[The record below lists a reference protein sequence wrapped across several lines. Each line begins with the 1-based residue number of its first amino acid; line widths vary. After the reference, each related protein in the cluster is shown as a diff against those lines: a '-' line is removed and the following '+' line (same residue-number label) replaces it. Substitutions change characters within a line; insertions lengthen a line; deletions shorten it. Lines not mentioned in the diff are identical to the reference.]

1 MRSVSFLSLGFCLL
15 FLHACST
22 GSDSPEPS
30 PKANANREAALAIKP
45 GYKIGIPYKIK
56 GKHYRPEESFSYT
69 QTGTASW
76 YGDFFHGRLTA
87 NGEVYDMYAM
97 TAAHKTLQ
105 LPTIV
110 RVTNLENSKSVVVRI
125 NDRGPFADSRII
137 DMSKGAAEALEFRNK
152 GLARVR
158 VEVLPDASRHLRDLA
173 RENAPVSEMD
183 NMVAAL
189 NIEKHND
196 LPGYVAKAP
205 TPPPPPA
212 RTIQVASATVA
223 SATLDTG
230 WFLQAAAFGNAA
242 NAERARTRLTGVG
255 PATVVKRASGDRT
268 LYLVRVGPYGDKR
281 QAESVLQQVREEG
294 FDDALLVASG

>member
-1 MRSVSFLSLGFCLL
+1 MRSASLLCLGFCLL

-22 GSDSPEPS
+22 SSPAPS
-30 PKANANREAALAIKP
+30 PKAGTSKEAALAIKP

-56 GKHYRPEESFSYT
+56 GRRYRPQESFSYAE
-69 QTGTASW
+69 TGTASW
-76 YGDFFHGRLTA
+76 YGEFFHGRLTA

-125 NDRGPFADSRII
+125 NDRGPFANSRII
-137 DMSKGAAEALEFRNK
+137 DMSKGSAQILGFREN

-158 VEVLPDASRHLRDLA
+158 VEVLPDASRRLRDMA
-173 RENAPVSEMD
+173 REKAPVSEMD
-183 NMVAAL
+183 SMVAAL
-189 NIEKHND
+189 NIDKHND

-212 RTIQVASATVA
+212 RTIQVASAA
-223 SATLDTG
+223 PDAN

-242 NAERARTRLTGVG
+242 NAERARTRLSGVG
-255 PATVVKRASGDRT
+255 PAIVVKRASGDRT
-268 LYLVRVGPYGDKR
+268 LYLVRVGPYGNKR
-281 QAESVLQQVREEG
+281 QAESALQQVREEG